1 MKNLID
7 KAEVLIEA
15 LPYIQRFDDKTFVI
29 KYGGA
34 AMTEEDLKRSFCQDV
49 TLLKFIGLNP
59 VVVHGGGPQ
68 IGSVLKRMGKESTF
82 IQGMRVTDEETMDV
96 VEMVLSGTV
105 NAEIVSTIN
114 ALGGKAVGLSG
125 KDGNLLRAKKLKLK
139 SVPAGG
145 ERARTIDLGRV
156 GEVDAVD
163 PTVITALTKADF
175 IPVIAPVGV
184 DEKGHTYNVNADL
197 VAGKVAAA
205 LAAEKLILLT
215 GVEGVLDAEGKLL
228 SALIVDD
235 VKRLVQEG
243 VIKGGMIPKVECCIT
258 ALHEGVQATHVI
270 DGRVPHAV
278 LLEIF
283 TDVGIGTQITRTV
296 RAARARAAR
305 EGR

>member
-1 MKNLID
+1 MKDLID
-7 KAEVLIEA
+7 KAEILIEA

-34 AMTEEDLKRSFCQDV
+34 AMVEEDLKRSFCQDV

-82 IQGMRVTDEETMDV
+82 VQGMRVTDEETMDV

-105 NAEIVSTIN
+105 NSEIVSTIN
-114 ALGGKAVGLSG
+114 HLGGKAVGLSG
-125 KDGNLLRAKKLKLK
+125 KDGNLLRARKLRLK
-139 SVPAGG
+139 SIPGDG
-145 ERARTIDLGRV
+145 ERGKHIDLGRV
-156 GEVDAVD
+156 GEVEAVD
-163 PTVITALTKADF
+163 PTVLTALAKADF

-184 DEKGHTYNVNADL
+184 DAEGNTYNVNADL
-197 VAGKVAAA
+197 VAGKIAAA
-205 LAAEKLILLT
+205 LGAEKLILLT
-215 GVEGVLDAEGKLL
+215 DVPGVLDATKQLI
-228 SALIVDD
+228 SALGVDE
-235 VKRLVQEG
+235 VKKAMQEG
-243 VIKGGMIPKVECCIT
+243 VITGGMIPKMECCMT
-258 ALHEGVQATHVI
+258 ALREGVRATHVI

-296 RAARARAAR
+296 RARPRAATR
-305 EGR
+305 ESR

>member
-1 MKNLID
+1 MKELID

-34 AMTEEDLKRSFCQDV
+34 AMVEDDLKRSFCQDV

-82 IQGMRVTDEETMDV
+82 VQGMRVTDEETMDV

-105 NAEIVSTIN
+105 NSEIVSTIN
-114 ALGGKAVGLSG
+114 HLGGKAVGLSG
-125 KDGNLLRAKKLKLK
+125 KDGNLLRARKLRLK
-139 SVPAGG
+139 SIPGDG
-145 ERARTIDLGRV
+145 ERGKRIDLGRV
-156 GEVDAVD
+156 GEVEAVD
-163 PTVITALTKADF
+163 PTVLTALAKADF

-184 DEKGHTYNVNADL
+184 DAEGHTYNVNADL
-197 VAGKVAAA
+197 VAGKIAAA
-205 LAAEKLILLT
+205 LGAEKLILLT
-215 GVEGVLDAEGKLL
+215 DVPGVLDATKQLI
-228 SALIVDD
+228 SALGVDE
-235 VKRLVQEG
+235 VRKAMHEG
-243 VIKGGMIPKVECCIT
+243 VISGGMIPKMECCMT
-258 ALHEGVQATHVI
+258 ALREGVRATHVI

-296 RAARARAAR
+296 RARVRATAR
-305 EGR
+305 ESR

>member
-1 MKNLID
+1 MRELID

-34 AMTEEDLKRSFCQDV
+34 AMVEEDLKRSFCQDV

-105 NAEIVSTIN
+105 NSEIVSTIN
-114 ALGGKAVGLSG
+114 HLGGKAVGLSG
-125 KDGNLLRAKKLKLK
+125 KDGNLLRARKLRLK
-139 SVPAGG
+139 SIPGDG
-145 ERARTIDLGRV
+145 ERGKHIDLGRV
-156 GEVDAVD
+156 GEVEAVD
-163 PTVITALTKADF
+163 PTVLTALAKADF

-184 DEKGHTYNVNADL
+184 DAEGNTYNVNADL
-197 VAGKVAAA
+197 VAGKIAAA
-205 LAAEKLILLT
+205 LGAEKLILLT
-215 GVEGVLDAEGKLL
+215 DVPGVLDATQQLI
-228 SALIVDD
+228 SALGVDE
-235 VKRLVQEG
+235 VKKAMQEG
-243 VIKGGMIPKVECCIT
+243 VITGGMIPKMECCMT
-258 ALHEGVQATHVI
+258 ALREGVRATHVI

-296 RAARARAAR
+296 RARPRAAAR
-305 EGR
+305 ESR